1 MKKST
6 IRSIIRKL
14 VAIAIFIPGAYLW
27 DASMNGTQPAFLAF
41 YGLSFVIAA
50 GMMLGGIYL
59 FAQKIIDKVLD
70 KFFETLP
77 LGWK

>member
-14 VAIAIFIPGAYLW
+14 MAIAIFIPGACLW

-41 YGLSFVIAA
+41 YGFSFLISA
-50 GMMLGGIYL
+50 GMMIGGTYL
-59 FAQKIIDKVLD
+59 FFQKTIDKVLD
-70 KFFETLP
+70 KFFKTLP